1 MNASGNGNP
10 GRKKKGVGPRRNI
23 ERLPPGVD
31 VGVVSSANIRGG
43 VPILFLIQLCSL
55 QLGKVIT
62 FPQSRGDWTEI
73 NN

>member
-1 MNASGNGNP
+1 MVLFQITLNASGNGNSR
-10 GRKKKGVGPRRNI
+10 RKEKGVGPRRNI

-31 VGVVSSANIRGG
+31 VGVVSSSNITGG

-62 FPQSRGDWTEI
+62 FPLSD
-73 NN
+73 